1 MKEITKKDI
10 TSSIGLILMFA
21 LGWIASGLV
30 EKMGCD
36 DCKTNDR
43 IQQRMERMLEGA
55 SQYMDF
61 ERRTMPNQRRQ
72 RPNPND
78 TYSV

>member
-30 EKMGCD
+30 NNMGCD
-36 DCKTNDR
+36 ECKTNDR
-43 IQQRMERMLEGA
+43 FQQRMERMLEGA

-78 TYSV
+78 THSV

>member
-1 MKEITKKDI
+1 MKEITKKDM

-30 EKMGCD
+30 NKMGCD
-36 DCKTNDR
+36 DCDMNDR
-43 IQQRMERMLEGA
+43 MQQRMERMQEQGN
-55 SQYMDF
+55 QYMDF

-72 RPNPND
+72 RPNSND
-78 TYSV
+78 THSV

>member
-30 EKMGCD
+30 DNMGCN
-36 DCKTNDR
+36 DCDMNDR
-43 IQQRMERMLEGA
+43 MQQRMERMNQRGN
-55 SQYMDF
+55 QYMDF
-61 ERRTMPNQRRQ
+61 ERRTIPNQRRQ
-72 RPNPND
+72 RPTSND
-78 TYSV
+78 THTV

>member
-30 EKMGCD
+30 SNMGCD

-78 TYSV
+78 THSV

>member
-1 MKEITKKDI
+1 MKEITKKDM

-30 EKMGCD
+30 NNMGCD
-36 DCKTNDR
+36 DCDMNDR
-43 IQQRMERMLEGA
+43 MQQRMERMNQRGN
-55 SQYMDF
+55 QNMDF

-72 RPNPND
+72 RPNSHD
-78 TYSV
+78 THSV

>member
-30 EKMGCD
+30 NNMGCD

-72 RPNPND
+72 RPTYND
-78 TYSV
+78 THTV

>member
-10 TSSIGLILMFA
+10 TPSIGLILMFA

-30 EKMGCD
+30 DSMGCD
-36 DCKTNDR
+36 DCNMNNQ
-43 IQQRMERMLEGA
+43 IQQRMERMQERGN
-55 SQYMDF
+55 QYMDF

-72 RPNPND
+72 RPTYND
-78 TYSV
+78 THTV

>member
-30 EKMGCD
+30 NNMGCD

-78 TYSV
+78 THSV